1 MTDRDA
7 YAVLQVAAD
16 ADDAAVSAA
25 YRAQARRFHPDL
37 VGPAGTRRMVVIN
50 AAWDAVRTPDR
61 RAAYD
66 RGRRAEGRMEPDA
79 GPAEGRA
86 TGDAAPR
93 DAAPRDAASYWQR
106 PGADG
111 TGSAGR
117 PPGRPSGSVLAFG
130 RHIGWSLGEVAR
142 VDPGYQEWLE
152 DRPDGSRYRAEID
165 DLLKRVGRRRSTDA
179 AVPATRRRFG
189 GPGRTRSGT
198 SR

>member
-1 MTDRDA
+1 MTERDA

-16 ADDAAVSAA
+16 ADDAVVSAA
-25 YRAQARRFHPDL
+25 YRALARRFHPDL

-50 AAWDAVRTPDR
+50 AAWDALRTPDR

-66 RGRRAEGRMEPDA
+66 RGRRAEGRVDPPAGGTTDA
-79 GPAEGRA
+79 RP
-86 TGDAAPR
+86 TD
-93 DAAPRDAASYWQR
+93 DAAPRDAASYWRR

-142 VDPGYQEWLE
+142 VDPGYLEWLE
-152 DRPDGSRYRAEID
+152 DRPEGSSYRAEID
-165 DLLKRVGRRRSTDA
+165 DLLKRVGRRRSTDPDI
-179 AVPATRRRFG
+179 PATRRRFG
-189 GPGRTRSGT
+189 GAGRTRHGT

>member
-1 MTDRDA
+1 MTERDA

-25 YRAQARRFHPDL
+25 YRALARRFHPDL
-37 VGPAGTRRMVVIN
+37 VGSAGTRRMVVIN
-50 AAWDAVRTPDR
+50 AAWDALRTPER

-66 RGRRAEGRMEPDA
+66 RGRRADGRVDQAAA
-79 GPAEGRA
+79 GTNGAHP
-86 TGDAAPR
+86 TD

-142 VDPGYQEWLE
+142 VDPGYLEWLE
-152 DRPDGSRYRAEID
+152 DRREGSPYRAEID
-165 DLLKRVGRRRSTDA
+165 ELLKLLGRRRSTDPD
-179 AVPATRRRFG
+179 VPATHRRFG
-189 GPGRTRSGT
+189 RAGWTRTRT